1 MKTSAFCWMV
11 VCALCL
17 TQSVGGQTGLYE
29 FTTIAGLAGKT
40 GSTDGTNDGAR
51 FNAPSDLT
59 LDASGNLYIS
69 DILNH
74 AIRRISA
81 QGTNWVVTT
90 IAGSAGNRGWS
101 DGTNTDAQFDHPNG
115 ITIDHDGNLFVADH
129 YNHTIR
135 KISPEGTNWVV
146 TTIAGLA
153 LTHGSDDGTNTD
165 ARFWSP
171 TGIAVDDNRNLFVV
185 DTANFTVRKVTE
197 EGTNWIVT
205 TIAGFALAYGFVDG
219 TNSDAQFDYPYGI
232 AAGGTNHLFV
242 SDWGN
247 HAIREISAIGKEWA
261 VTTMAGSGDIGSSD
275 GAGTFATFNFPNGIC
290 TDSAGNVYVSDQ
302 SNDTIRK
309 LVRTNDSWVSST
321 IAGKALQA
329 GTSDGLGSDVR
340 FKHPWGVA
348 MNSAGDL
355 FVTDYGNQTIR
366 KGVFRPALRMAMA
379 ARQLVLS
386 WPTAATFFT
395 LETSTSP
402 DPTAAW
408 SPVTNAPVTNGLS
421 FLLPVQ
427 PGPTPAF
434 YRLQR
439 H

>member
-1 MKTSAFCWMV
+1 MKTSAFCCIV
-11 VCALCL
+11 VCALCSAHSL
-17 TQSVGGQTGLYE
+17 RGQSGLYE

-40 GSTDGTNDGAR
+40 GPTDGTNDSAR
-51 FNAPSDLT
+51 FNAPGDLT
-59 LDASGNLYIS
+59 VDASGNLFIS

-74 AIRRISA
+74 AIRRVSA

-90 IAGSAGNRGWS
+90 IAGSLGNHGYA

-115 ITIDHDGNLFVADH
+115 ITMDHDGNLFVADH

-135 KISPEGTNWVV
+135 KISPEGTNWIV
-146 TTIAGLA
+146 TTIAGLP
-153 LTHGSDDGTNTD
+153 LTHGSDDGTNSD

-171 TGIAVDDNRNLFVV
+171 TGIAVGDNRNVFVV
-185 DTANFTVRKVTE
+185 DTANFTVRKLSE
-197 EGTNWIVT
+197 EGTNWVVT
-205 TIAGFALAYGFVDG
+205 TIAGFALAYGFVDA

-232 AAGGTNHLFV
+232 AAGGTNQLFV

-247 HAIREISAIGKEWA
+247 HAIREISAIGKEWV

-275 GAGTFATFNFPNGIC
+275 GAGSFATFNFPNGIC

-309 LVRTNDSWVSST
+309 LVPTNGTWISST

-348 MNSAGDL
+348 VNSAGDL

-386 WPTAATFFT
+386 WPTAATLFT

-402 DPTAAW
+402 DPRAAW
-408 SPVTNAPVTNGLS
+408 LPVTNAPVTNGLN
-421 FLLPVQ
+421 FLLPIQ
-427 PGPTPAF
+427 PTSAPAF

>member
-11 VCALCL
+11 VCALCWA
-17 TQSVGGQTGLYE
+17 QSLRGQDGLYE
-29 FTTIAGLAGKT
+29 FTTIAGLAGKP

-51 FNAPSDLT
+51 FNSPGDLT

-74 AIRRISA
+74 AIRRVSA

-90 IAGSAGNRGWS
+90 IAGSAGNHGYA
-101 DGTNTDAQFDHPNG
+101 DGTNTDAQFYNPNG

-146 TTIAGLA
+146 TTIAGVP
-153 LTHGSDDGTNTD
+153 LTHGSADGTNSD

-185 DTANFTVRKVTE
+185 DTVNFTVRKVAE
-197 EGTNWIVT
+197 EGTNWVVT
-205 TIAGFALAYGFVDG
+205 TIAGVALAYGFVDG
-219 TNSDAQFDYPYGI
+219 TNSDAQFDFPYGI
-232 AAGGTNHLFV
+232 ATGGTNHLFV

-275 GAGTFATFNFPNGIC
+275 GAGPFATFNHPNGIC
-290 TDSAGNVYVSDQ
+290 ADSAGNVYVSDQ

-309 LVRTNDSWVSST
+309 LVQTNGTWVTST

-340 FKHPWGVA
+340 FKLPWGVA
-348 MNSAGDL
+348 VNIAGDL
-355 FVTDYGNQTIR
+355 FVTDWGNQTIR

-386 WPTAATFFT
+386 WPTAATLFT
-395 LETSTSP
+395 LETSTST
-402 DPTAAW
+402 DSAATW
-408 SPVTNAPVTNGLS
+408 SPVTNAPVTNGLN

-427 PGPTPAF
+427 PGATPAF